1 MHPDLIG
8 QIATQHTD
16 ELRKSAAQSGR
27 GASVARPPH
36 PSIRNRAG
44 WTLVHIGLR
53 LAARE
58 ARSAT
63 RGPRP
68 RPAPR
73 SRR

>member
-16 ELRKSAAQSGR
+16 ELRTTAARAAR
-27 GASVARPPH
+27 GAGAVRPPR

-53 LAARE
+53 LA
-58 ARSAT
+58 T
-63 RGPRP
+63 R
-68 RPAPR
+68 
-73 SRR
+73 